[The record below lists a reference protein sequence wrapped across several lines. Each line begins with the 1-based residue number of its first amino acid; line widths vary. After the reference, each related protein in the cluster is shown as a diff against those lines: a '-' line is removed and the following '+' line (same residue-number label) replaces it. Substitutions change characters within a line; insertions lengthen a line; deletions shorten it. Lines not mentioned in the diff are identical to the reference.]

1 MEKSLPKFLQPL
13 LKPKNALIALAILGV
28 VIIGGTALLG
38 QLGRGEGRIEKVE
51 ISGQGKSLII
61 NENGIVEF
69 HSGDDVY
76 YQTLSPDRISALFAY
91 IRKKVKNPNKNLN
104 ANDPNVFTVIVTID
118 GKTTTILI
126 DINDQELQD
135 ILGLVEEGLPGEDSI
150 SQYFEDEEGVTPT
163 PGPNATPPPTSAPG
177 TQGPTPTPSYGFPP
191 GVDTT
196 QTQCSDWGSGVI
208 GKAVISNT
216 VCFKQ

>member
-135 ILGLVEEGLPGEDSI
+135 ILGLVEEVSVNTWRTKRVLLPLPG
-150 SQYFEDEEGVTPT
+150 PT
-163 PGPNATPPPTSAPG
+163 QLPLQLLLPGPRGQLLPQATDFLRGSIPPRLNAR
-177 TQGPTPTPSYGFPP
+177 
-191 GVDTT
+191 
-196 QTQCSDWGSGVI
+196 I
-208 GKAVISNT
+208 GEAG
-216 VCFKQ
+216 